1 MSLRGLALAQL
12 RPNDLAPGGPKGA
25 PCPGRPSGTRRGRGP
40 PRGRRRRQGP
50 ANDVQAP
57 PGEQPDRG
65 RRRGDQGGER
75 QERDKGPADEGEPAV
90 PDAASQPASEVREER
105 PAAVGECRGEAELP
119 NGLVQRDDGKAT
131 SGAPLSL
138 SGSRER
144 NRPTYGWPRSQPFAL
159 AIDSGTGR
167 REDMNV

>member
-1 MSLRGLALAQL
+1 MPLRGLALAQL
-12 RPNDLAPGGPKGA
+12 RPDDLAPSGPKGA

-50 ANDVQAP
+50 ATDVQGVQEPEGGTAARLIGDGLDEHHPPRGGPEVAGPPP
-57 PGEQPDRG
+57 PGEQPGRG

-119 NGLVQRDDGKAT
+119 NGLV
-131 SGAPLSL
+131 
-138 SGSRER
+138 
-144 NRPTYGWPRSQPFAL
+144 
-159 AIDSGTGR
+159 
-167 REDMNV
+167 